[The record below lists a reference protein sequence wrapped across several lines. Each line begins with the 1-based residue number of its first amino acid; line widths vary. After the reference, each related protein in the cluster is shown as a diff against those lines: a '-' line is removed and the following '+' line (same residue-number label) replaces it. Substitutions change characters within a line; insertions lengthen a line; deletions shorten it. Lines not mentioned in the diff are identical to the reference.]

1 MKMRKNS
8 SADIA
13 DDTDL
18 GGRIRKTTMTH
29 IVATAERVFAQ
40 AGFNGASMADLAKAA
55 GLPKPNLHY
64 YFGNKEGLY
73 RAVLDNI
80 LAIWIAATDQIEPD
94 NDPAEAL
101 AEYVRSKI
109 AMSKNRPYAS
119 KVFANEILHGALQL
133 RSYLAND
140 LRALVNAKA
149 RVIEH
154 WIARGLMDKVDPPHL
169 LFAIWAMTQTYA
181 DFEAQIRPVL
191 GVTRMNDAVYDRGAE
206 TIIKLVLQ
214 GCGVRRSTPPRR
226 VAARKTSVSRLS
238 RRS

>member
-1 MKMRKNS
+1 MDVVND
-8 SADIA
+8 A
-13 DDTDL
+13 DL
-18 GGRIRKTTMTH
+18 GGRIRKATMAH

-55 GLPKPNLHY
+55 DLPKPNLHY

-80 LAIWIAATDQIEPD
+80 LSIWIAATDNIKPD
-94 NDPAEAL
+94 NDPGEAL
-101 AEYVRSKI
+101 SEYVRSKI

-119 KVFANEILHGALQL
+119 KVFANEILHGATQL

-140 LRALVNAKA
+140 LRALVDEKA

-154 WIARGLMDKVDPPHL
+154 WIERGLMDEVDPPHL

-191 GVTRMNDAVYDRGAE
+191 GVGKMTDAVYESGAGL
-206 TIIKLVLQ
+206 IIKLVLQ
-214 GCGVRRSTPPRR
+214 GCGVRTRARR
-226 VAARKTSVSRLS
+226 AGKR
-238 RRS
+238 